1 MQMNTE
7 PRFKHPTVLPVDASS
22 IRSRS
27 YDRAARREEQLM
39 RFLTDLQR
47 KGMTPAKRARL
58 VENTR

>member
-1 MQMNTE
+1 MNTE
-7 PRFKHPTVLPVDASS
+7 PRFKHPPVLPVEASA

-47 KGMTPAKRARL
+47 QGMTPARRARL
-58 VENTR
+58 IANTR